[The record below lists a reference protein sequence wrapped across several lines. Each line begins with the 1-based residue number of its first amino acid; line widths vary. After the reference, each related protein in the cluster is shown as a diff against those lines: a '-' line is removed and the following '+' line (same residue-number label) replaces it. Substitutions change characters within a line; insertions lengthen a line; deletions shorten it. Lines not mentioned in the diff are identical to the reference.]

1 MITKED
7 VVASTSRALFRA
19 FPGQDIAHVLN
30 NMSYT
35 ASMHPCTTLA
45 LIERIKKLESKKMT
59 YEEHENVVTSAAN
72 ALYSAIHSA
81 KIDNLR
87 ISVGMETL
95 YTMGEGIT
103 YICDSLDIS
112 LVDPMKNVSEG
123 SIAKYRDAIMS
134 VLEDLTDALTA
145 AARDNYSFNIER
157 VEHGGT
163 CFANVLC
170 AESKLDAS

>member
-1 MITKED
+1 
-7 VVASTSRALFRA
+7 
-19 FPGQDIAHVLN
+19 
-30 NMSYT
+30 
-35 ASMHPCTTLA
+35 
-45 LIERIKKLESKKMT
+45 MT

-145 AARDNYSFNIER
+145 AAEIIIHLILSGLSMEGLALRM
-157 VEHGGT
+157 
-163 CFANVLC
+163 CFARNLSSTP
-170 AESKLDAS
+170 ANGSR